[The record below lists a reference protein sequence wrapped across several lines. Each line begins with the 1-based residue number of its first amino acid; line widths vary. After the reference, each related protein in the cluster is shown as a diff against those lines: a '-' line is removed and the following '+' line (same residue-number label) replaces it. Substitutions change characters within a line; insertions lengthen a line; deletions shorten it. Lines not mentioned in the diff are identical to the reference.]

1 MHQYERLTKRIEQL
15 EKEID
20 DLHKEI
26 DELKKKQV
34 PQTIIKKDDPYKPP
48 WSITSGPYK
57 SYLTNSTS
65 NYGEKWG
72 L

>member
-26 DELKKKQV
+26 DELKKKQA
-34 PQTIIKKDDPYKPP
+34 PQKLLPPPYV
-48 WSITSGPYK
+48 
-57 SYLTNSTS
+57 
-65 NYGEKWG
+65 
-72 L
+72 